1 MTEIHLEAGL
11 GHTLRHGLIFNE
23 AAMSYMLLIV
33 EPPGLRRTRTEAE
46 GRALYDSM
54 VNFSETLK
62 ARGLLTLSQ
71 SLKEDTG
78 GARVKVRGGTTSVVD
93 GPFAEAKEM
102 VGGIFLL
109 TCETREQAIAIAA
122 ECPVAHSATIE
133 VRELG
138 PCFE

>member
-1 MTEIHLEAGL
+1 LDEAIFQR
-11 GHTLRHGLIFNE
+11 GH
-23 AAMSYMLLIV
+23 AMSYMLLIV
-33 EPPGLRRTRTEAE
+33 EPAGQRRTRTEAE
-46 GRALYDSM
+46 GRAVYARM

-71 SLKEDTG
+71 SLKEDTR

-109 TCETREQAIAIAA
+109 TCKTREQAIAIAA
-122 ECPVAHSATIE
+122 ECPAASSATIE

>member
-1 MTEIHLEAGL
+1 
-11 GHTLRHGLIFNE
+11 
-23 AAMSYMLLIV
+23 MSYMLLIV
-33 EPPGLRRTRTEAE
+33 EPAGQRRTRTEAE
-46 GRALYDSM
+46 GRALYGEMMD
-54 VNFSETLK
+54 FSESLK

-71 SLKEDTG
+71 SLKADTR
-78 GARVKVRGGTTSVVD
+78 GARVKVRGGATSVVD

-109 TCETREQAIAIAA
+109 KCETREQAIAIAA
-122 ECPVAHSATIE
+122 ECPVASSATIE